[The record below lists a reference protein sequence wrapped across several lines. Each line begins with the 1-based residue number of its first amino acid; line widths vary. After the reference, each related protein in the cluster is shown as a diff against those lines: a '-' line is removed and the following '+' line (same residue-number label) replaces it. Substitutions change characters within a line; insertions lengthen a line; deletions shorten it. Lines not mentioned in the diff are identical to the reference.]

1 MRMSHPLACGAV
13 RSSRLMDGEDQYEGN
28 SVDGYRLIDQGYD
41 QQAMIKRMMQK
52 DPQAVFLITIDPKK
66 NC

>member
-1 MRMSHPLACGAV
+1 
-13 RSSRLMDGEDQYEGN
+13 MDGEDQYEGN